1 VVKFLGDGA
10 MLHYRD
16 AVGAVRGS
24 LELIALF
31 PTAGLPPGHAGV
43 NAGPVVFRDG
53 DYYGRAVNVAARV
66 ADRACPGEVLVAEDA
81 IPDRVPDDLRFEFVE
96 RATLKGVT
104 APVALYRAHRGSV

>member
-24 LELIALF
+24 LELIARF
-31 PTAGLPPGHAGV
+31 PRAGLPPAHAGV

-53 DYYGRAVNVAARV
+53 DYFGRAVNVAARV
-66 ADRACPGEVLVAEDA
+66 ADRASAGEVLVTEDA
-81 IPDRVPDDLRFEFVE
+81 IPNRVPDDLRFEFVG
-96 RATLKGVT
+96 RAMLKGFT
-104 APVALYRAHRGSV
+104 TPVALYRAHRRGG